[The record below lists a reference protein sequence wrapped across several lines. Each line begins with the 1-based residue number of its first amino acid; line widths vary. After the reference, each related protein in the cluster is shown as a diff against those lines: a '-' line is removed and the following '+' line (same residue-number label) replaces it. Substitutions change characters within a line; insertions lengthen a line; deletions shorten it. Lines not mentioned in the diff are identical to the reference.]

1 MKTFKVFGLPPDIVG
16 AALGGLGVVQIA
28 GLEESIPNNIA
39 LGVDSCLQACGIQR
53 QNIQQP
59 TDQREP
65 RNAFNALP
73 SGFPA
78 PTSTIPQYTS
88 TAYLVAPVEATAATY
103 YSSSVARA
111 ASSAYSASYAAST
124 PYYTVSA

>member
-1 MKTFKVFGLPPDIVG
+1 MFNDSFWYHPNTYTVFGLPPDIVG

-28 GLEESIPNNIA
+28 DLEQRIPNNIA

-53 QNIQQP
+53 QNINQP

-73 SGFPA
+73 SGYPA
-78 PTSTIPQYTS
+78 PTSTIPQYSS
-88 TAYLVAPVEATAATY
+88 TAYLVAPVEATASTY
-103 YSSSVARA
+103 YPSSVDVA
-111 ASSAYSASYAAST
+111 A
-124 PYYTVSA
+124 PYYTISV